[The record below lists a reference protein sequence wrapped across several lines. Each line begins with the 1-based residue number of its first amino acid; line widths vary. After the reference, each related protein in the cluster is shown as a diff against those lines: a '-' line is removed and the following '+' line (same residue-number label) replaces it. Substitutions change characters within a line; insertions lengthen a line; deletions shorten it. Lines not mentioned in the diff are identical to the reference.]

1 MISVTP
7 STTLGKHL
15 FQFAFGE
22 WLSATTKLK
31 FYSSGLLP
39 RFFTR
44 DFASSTGK
52 SVYGGFTEIDGDWP
66 RIMRTNLP
74 LESAAQFAGLYGHL
88 HLTGAFRRIEFA
100 ESVIR
105 GLREMSRDAY
115 GARRIVRTGIYQL
128 VVSLNFFYSY
138 RPRPNAPELPFE
150 LANSDPARVIRETI
164 DYLPILACDVEYLHN
179 LIRTNCSDM
188 SKVLILC
195 DKSTHP
201 GIDKFIQFGCTIHPC
216 DEIERFLLLSNADRL
231 ISILTE
237 SDW

>member
-7 STTLGKHL
+7 STTLGKRL

-105 GLREMSRDAY
+105 V
-115 GARRIVRTGIYQL
+115 ARRGNDVSFFRDKRWGYVGSGRGGIG
-128 VVSLNFFYSY
+128 
-138 RPRPNAPELPFE
+138 
-150 LANSDPARVIRETI
+150 DIRF
-164 DYLPILACDVEYLHN
+164 
-179 LIRTNCSDM
+179 
-188 SKVLILC
+188 
-195 DKSTHP
+195 KS
-201 GIDKFIQFGCTIHPC
+201 GV
-216 DEIERFLLLSNADRL
+216 
-231 ISILTE
+231 
-237 SDW
+237 